1 MQASNLIHMANRIG
15 EFFEAMPERED
26 ALLGVAEHIQKF
38 WDPRMRRQL
47 AQALQDPQT
56 AQAFRPLVFE
66 ALLPLAAAFAAA
78 GTVCVASQDAEKP
91 VNPLG

>member
-1 MQASNLIHMANRIG
+1 MQANNLIHMANRIG
-15 EFFEAMPERED
+15 EFFEAMPEREE
-26 ALLGVAEHIQKF
+26 ALHGVAEHIQKF

-56 AQAFRPLVFE
+56 AQAFRPLVYE

-78 GTVCVASQDAEKP
+78 GTACVASQDAEKA
-91 VNPLG
+91 VNPRG